1 MKITKRQLKQI
12 IKEER
17 AKLAEQAPAPRTF
30 GMHDP
35 DYWFDLFTEE
45 VENFIDTDGR
55 WPSSLDMRDMRAAL
69 MAAMDRIEAEYE

>member
-1 MKITKRQLKQI
+1 MKITKRQLKRI
-12 IKEER
+12 IEEER
-17 AKLAEQAPAPRTF
+17 DRLAEQAAAPRTF

-45 VENFIDTDGR
+45 VENFIDGGER

>member
-1 MKITKRQLKQI
+1 MKITKRQLRRI
-12 IKEER
+12 IQEER
-17 AKLAEQAPAPRTF
+17 GRLAEQSPAPRTF

-45 VENFIDTDGR
+45 MENFIGVDGR